1 LPSSRYDNAIAGP
14 KRLPYLTREII
25 AKMNLN
31 SERDS
36 LQFGECFAVLP
47 EALGGDEQSIEQLA
61 LRWILIVS
69 LSRSAPADEA
79 RRIACI
85 D

>member
-1 LPSSRYDNAIAGP
+1 LPSSRYDNAIVGP
-14 KRLPYLTREII
+14 KRLAYLTREII

-47 EALGGDEQSIEQLA
+47 EALAG
-61 LRWILIVS
+61 LR
-69 LSRSAPADEA
+69 E
-79 RRIACI
+79 
-85 D
+85 

>member
-1 LPSSRYDNAIAGP
+1 LPSSRYDNAIVGP
-14 KRLPYLTREII
+14 KRLAYLTREII

-47 EALGGDEQSIEQLA
+47 EATGMN
-61 LRWILIVS
+61 S
-69 LSRSAPADEA
+69 LSSNLLCDGFLLSHSLEAPPPTKLAGLRA
-79 RRIACI
+79 
-85 D
+85 